1 MPWNAEEFARKHN
14 HHLSPKQAAVAA
26 KTATKVLKES
36 GDEGKAVRIGNYVA
50 KRTK

>member
-1 MPWNAEEFARKHN
+1 MPWNAKEFAAKHN
-14 HHLSPKQAAVAA
+14 HHLSPKQAATAA
-26 KTATKVLKES
+26 KTATAVLKQT